1 MIRNLKLLRGVLR
14 QQKIQTRDYARKRR
28 EGKDV
33 RLAGTEMVIEPP
45 KFDENGDLQVNFEW

>member
-1 MIRNLKLLRGVLR
+1 MMRNLKLLRRVLR
-14 QQKIQTRDYARKRR
+14 QQKKQARDYTRKKR

-33 RLAGTEMVIEPP
+33 RLAGTEVVIEPA

>member
-1 MIRNLKLLRGVLR
+1 MMRNLKLLRRVLR
-14 QQKIQTRDYARKRR
+14 QQKKQARDYARKKS

-33 RLAGTEMVIEPP
+33 KLAGTEVVIEPP